1 MSKVNK
7 SKGNM
12 YDWVS
17 HTWSP
22 LIGCPHQ
29 CSYCYVKTY
38 QDLPVAPRL
47 DGSFPNLGSGRIM
60 FIGHLC
66 DMFAADFIVDP
77 EAKAMVNQI
86 LDHCMQF
93 DNTYVLQTKN
103 PVGLSMFKDQ
113 LLKMKFILGTT
124 IETNRESLV
133 SKISKAPSPSQRA
146 VGFQHV
152 REAMN
157 PQQSFITIEPI
168 LDCDVIPLVE
178 LIQLANPTFVN
189 IGADSKGHGL
199 EEPSYKTVAAL
210 AEALGAAG
218 IEIRKKLNLDRLIN
232 QENEK

>member
-29 CSYCYVKTY
+29 CSYCYVKSY
-38 QDLPVAPRL
+38 QDLPVAPQL
-47 DGSFPNLGSGRIM
+47 DGEFPNLGSGRII
-60 FIGHLC
+60 FVGHLC
-66 DMFAADFIVDP
+66 DMFAADFIANSESKKMVD
-77 EAKAMVNQI
+77 QI
-86 LDHCMQF
+86 LEHCKQF

-103 PVGLSMFKDQ
+103 PAGLGLFKDQ
-113 LLKMKFILGTT
+113 LLEMKFILGTT
-124 IETNRESLV
+124 IETNREAVV
-133 SKISKAPSPSQRA
+133 SAISQAPSPHQRA
-146 VGFQHV
+146 VGFKNI
-152 REAMN
+152 REEMS

-189 IGADSKGHGL
+189 IGADSKKHDL
-199 EEPSYKTVAAL
+199 DEPSYETVMAL
-210 AEALGAAG
+210 AEALNAAG

-232 QENEK
+232 QENKA